1 MKWPKRLIAVGAAA
15 LLATA
20 GVMLSACSKQDKTSA
35 NGKVTIEYFNQKTEM
50 VDTLK
55 EIIKDFE
62 KENPKIHVKMTSV
75 PSAGTVLKTRMLAG
89 DAPDVINIYPQNVD
103 FKEWAKAGYF
113 ENMTGKSYLKN
124 IKNHYEKN
132 YAVNGKIYSV
142 PLSANVSGIYFNKTK
157 FEELGLKVPETWD
170 EFETL
175 VKQIKADGETPFA
188 LAGSEGW
195 TLNGYHQLAYI
206 SVTGSG
212 DKANDY
218 LRFSPVN
225 SISTKDKEV
234 KEVLTRL
241 DLLAGKGNQQT
252 NWEGASYNDS
262 VVAFATEKT
271 LMLPGGS
278 WVLAAIKQQD
288 PNFEISTFAFPGEKA
303 GQEVTVGAGD
313 LALSISSKTKHKKEC
328 EQFISY
334 MASAK
339 AMQKYYD
346 VDGSP
351 VSVNGVA
358 EDENSPLAPL
368 YQLAFTDKHYVWLGE
383 NWTSEDDFFSLTA
396 NYLLNQDANQY
407 VSEMNAFFNPMK
419 ADVDK

>member
-1 MKWPKRLIAVGAAA
+1 MKWPKRLIVTGVAMLTAAAA
-15 LLATA
+15 LTLT
-20 GVMLSACSKQDKTSA
+20 ACSKNSDSS
-35 NGKVTIEYFNQKTEM
+35 NDGKVTIEYFNQKTEM

-113 ENMTGKSYLKN
+113 EDMTGKSYLEN
-124 IKNHYEKN
+124 IKNNYAEN

-157 FEELGLKVPETWD
+157 FDELGLKVPETWD

-225 SISTKDKEV
+225 SISTSDSEV
-234 KEVLTRL
+234 KGVLTRL
-241 DLLAGKGNQQT
+241 DLLADKGNQQT
-252 NWEGASYNDS
+252 NWQGASYNDS
-262 VVAFATEKT
+262 VVAFATGKA
-271 LMLPGGS
+271 LMMPGGS

-288 PNFEISTFAFPGEKA
+288 PDFEISTFAFPGEKT

-313 LALSISSKTKHKKEC
+313 LALSISSSTKHKKEC
-328 EQFISY
+328 EKFISY
-334 MASAK
+334 MASAE

-351 VSVNGVA
+351 VSVEGVV
-358 EDENSPLAPL
+358 EDDKSPLASL
-368 YQLAFTDKHYVWLGE
+368 YKLAFTDKHYVWLGE
-383 NWTSEDDFFSLTA
+383 NWTSEEDFFSLTA
-396 NYLLNQDANQY
+396 NYLMSKDAKQY
-407 VSEMNAFFNPMK
+407 TDELNAFFNPMK
-419 ADVDK
+419 ADVTK

>member
-1 MKWPKRLIAVGAAA
+1 MKWPKRLIVTGVAMLTAAAA
-15 LLATA
+15 LTLT
-20 GVMLSACSKQDKTSA
+20 ACSKNSDSS
-35 NGKVTIEYFNQKTEM
+35 NDGKVTIEYFNQKTEM

-113 ENMTGKSYLKN
+113 ENMTGKSYLEN

-175 VKQIKADGETPFA
+175 VKQIKTDGETPFA

-225 SISTKDKEV
+225 SISTSDSEV
-234 KEVLTRL
+234 KGVLTRL
-241 DLLAGKGNQQT
+241 DLLADKGNQQT
-252 NWEGASYNDS
+252 NWQGASYNDS
-262 VVAFATEKT
+262 VVAFATGKA
-271 LMLPGGS
+271 LMMPGGS

-288 PNFEISTFAFPGEKA
+288 PNFEVSTFAFPGEKA

-313 LALSISSKTKHKKEC
+313 LALSISSSTKHKKEC
-328 EQFISY
+328 ETFISY

-351 VSVNGVA
+351 VSVEGVV
-358 EDENSPLAPL
+358 EDDNSPLAPL

-383 NWTSEDDFFSLTA
+383 NWTSEEDFFSLTA
-396 NYLLNQDANQY
+396 NYLLNQDADQY
-407 VSEMNAFFNPMK
+407 VSELNAFFNPMK
-419 ADVDK
+419 ADVNK

>member
-1 MKWPKRLIAVGAAA
+1 
-15 LLATA
+15 
-20 GVMLSACSKQDKTSA
+20 
-35 NGKVTIEYFNQKTEM
+35 
-50 VDTLK
+50 
-55 EIIKDFE
+55 
-62 KENPKIHVKMTSV
+62 
-75 PSAGTVLKTRMLAG
+75 
-89 DAPDVINIYPQNVD
+89 
-103 FKEWAKAGYF
+103 
-113 ENMTGKSYLKN
+113 MTGKSYLEN
-124 IKNHYEKN
+124 IKNNYAEN

-157 FEELGLKVPETWD
+157 FDELGLKVPETWD

-225 SISTKDKEV
+225 SISTSDNEV

-241 DLLAGKGNQQT
+241 DLLADKGNQQS

-262 VVAFATEKT
+262 VVAFATEEA

-288 PNFEISTFAFPGEKA
+288 PDFEISTFAFPGEKT

-313 LALSISSKTKHKKEC
+313 LALSISSSTKHKKEC
-328 EQFISY
+328 ETFISY
-334 MASAK
+334 MASAE

-351 VSVNGVA
+351 VSVEGVV
-358 EDENSPLAPL
+358 EDDNSPLAPL

-383 NWTSEDDFFSLTA
+383 NWTSEEDFFSLTA
-396 NYLLNQDANQY
+396 NYLLNQDADQY
-407 VSEMNAFFNPMK
+407 VSELNAFFNPMK
-419 ADVDK
+419 ADVNK

>member
-1 MKWPKRLIAVGAAA
+1 MKWPKRLIVTGVAMLPAAAA
-15 LLATA
+15 LTLT
-20 GVMLSACSKQDKTSA
+20 ACSKNSDSS
-35 NGKVTIEYFNQKTEM
+35 NDGKVTIEYFNQKTEM

-113 ENMTGKSYLKN
+113 ENMTGKSYLEN

-175 VKQIKADGETPFA
+175 VKQIKTDGETPFA

-225 SISTKDKEV
+225 SISTSDSEV
-234 KEVLTRL
+234 KGVLTRL
-241 DLLAGKGNQQT
+241 DLLADKGNQQT
-252 NWEGASYNDS
+252 NWQGASYNDS
-262 VVAFATEKT
+262 VVAFATGKA
-271 LMLPGGS
+271 LMMPGGS
-278 WVLAAIKQQD
+278 WALAAIEQQNPD
-288 PNFEISTFAFPGEKA
+288 FEVSTFAFPGEKA

-313 LALSISSKTKHKKEC
+313 LALSISSSTKHKKEC
-328 EQFISY
+328 EAFISY

-351 VSVNGVA
+351 VSVNGVV

-383 NWTSEDDFFSLTA
+383 NWTSEEDFFSLTA
-396 NYLLNQDANQY
+396 NYLMSKDAKQY
-407 VSEMNAFFNPMK
+407 TDELNAFFNPMK
-419 ADVDK
+419 ADVTK

>member
-1 MKWPKRLIAVGAAA
+1 MKWPKRLIVTGVAMLTAAAA
-15 LLATA
+15 LTLT
-20 GVMLSACSKQDKTSA
+20 ACSKNSDSS
-35 NGKVTIEYFNQKTEM
+35 NDGKVTIEYFNQKTEM

-113 ENMTGKSYLKN
+113 EDMTGKSYLEN
-124 IKNHYEKN
+124 IKNNYAEN

-157 FEELGLKVPETWD
+157 FDELGLKVPETWD

-225 SISTKDKEV
+225 SISTSDSEV
-234 KEVLTRL
+234 KGVLTRL
-241 DLLAGKGNQQT
+241 DLLADKGNQQT
-252 NWEGASYNDS
+252 NWQGASYNDS
-262 VVAFATEKT
+262 VVAFATGKA
-271 LMLPGGS
+271 LMMPGGS
-278 WVLAAIKQQD
+278 WALAAIKQQN
-288 PNFEISTFAFPGEKA
+288 PNFEVSTFAFPGEKA

-313 LALSISSKTKHKKEC
+313 LALSISSSTKHKKEC
-328 EQFISY
+328 ETFISY

-351 VSVNGVA
+351 VSVEGVV
-358 EDENSPLAPL
+358 EDDKSPLASL
-368 YQLAFTDKHYVWLGE
+368 YKLAFTDKHYVWLGE

-396 NYLLNQDANQY
+396 NYLVSKDAKQY
-407 VSEMNAFFNPMK
+407 TDELNAFFNPMK
-419 ADVDK
+419 TDVTK

>member
-1 MKWPKRLIAVGAAA
+1 MKWPKRLIVTGVAMLTAAAA
-15 LLATA
+15 LTLT
-20 GVMLSACSKQDKTSA
+20 ACSKNSDSS
-35 NGKVTIEYFNQKTEM
+35 NDGKVTIEYFNQKTEM

-175 VKQIKADGETPFA
+175 VKQIKADSETPFA

-225 SISTKDKEV
+225 SILTDDKEV
-234 KEVLTRL
+234 KNVLKRL
-241 DLLAGKGNQQT
+241 DLLAEKGNQQT
-252 NWEGASYNDS
+252 N
-262 VVAFATEKT
+262 
-271 LMLPGGS
+271 

-288 PNFEISTFAFPGEKA
+288 PKFDISTFAFPGNEV

-313 LALSISSKTKHKKEC
+313 LALSISSASKHKKEC
-328 EQFISY
+328 EKFISY

-351 VSVNGVA
+351 VSVNGVV

-368 YQLAFTDKHYVWLGE
+368 YRLAFTDKHYVWLGE
-383 NWTSEDDFFSLTA
+383 NWTSEEDFWSLTA
-396 NYLLNQDANQY
+396 NYLMSEDAKQY
-407 VSEMNAFFNPMK
+407 TDELNAFFNPMK
-419 ADVDK
+419 ADVTK

>member
-1 MKWPKRLIAVGAAA
+1 MKWPKRLIVTGVAMLTAAAA
-15 LLATA
+15 LTLT
-20 GVMLSACSKQDKTSA
+20 ACSKNSDSS
-35 NGKVTIEYFNQKTEM
+35 NDGKVTIEYFNQKTEM

-113 ENMTGKSYLKN
+113 ENMTGKSYLEN

-157 FEELGLKVPETWD
+157 FDELGLKVPETWD

-175 VKQIKADGETPFA
+175 VKQIKTDGETPFA

-225 SISTKDKEV
+225 SISTSDSEV
-234 KEVLTRL
+234 KGVLTRL
-241 DLLAGKGNQQT
+241 DLLADKGNQQT
-252 NWEGASYNDS
+252 NWQGASYNDS
-262 VVAFATEKT
+262 VVAFATGKA
-271 LMLPGGS
+271 LMMPGGS

-288 PNFEISTFAFPGEKA
+288 PNFEVSTFAFPGEKT

-313 LALSISSKTKHKKEC
+313 LALSISSSTKHKKEC
-328 EQFISY
+328 EKFISY
-334 MASAK
+334 MASAE

-351 VSVNGVA
+351 VSVEGVV
-358 EDENSPLAPL
+358 EDDNSPLAPL

-383 NWTSEDDFFSLTA
+383 NWTSEEDFFSLTA
-396 NYLLNQDANQY
+396 NYLLNQDADQY
-407 VSEMNAFFNPMK
+407 VSELNAFFNPMK
-419 ADVDK
+419 ADVNK

>member
-1 MKWPKRLIAVGAAA
+1 MKWPKRLIVTGVAMLTAAAA
-15 LLATA
+15 LTLT
-20 GVMLSACSKQDKTSA
+20 ACSKNSDSS
-35 NGKVTIEYFNQKTEM
+35 NDGKVTIEYFNQKTEM

-113 ENMTGKSYLKN
+113 ENMTGESYLKN

-175 VKQIKADGETPFA
+175 VKQIKADSETPFA

-225 SISTKDKEV
+225 SISTDDKEV
-234 KEVLTRL
+234 KNVLKRL
-241 DLLAGKGNQQT
+241 DLLAEKGNQQT

-262 VVAFATEKT
+262 VVAFATEKA

-288 PNFEISTFAFPGEKA
+288 PKFDISTFAFPGNEV

-313 LALSISSKTKHKKEC
+313 LALSISSASKHKKEC
-328 EQFISY
+328 EKFISY

-351 VSVNGVA
+351 VSVNGVV

-383 NWTSEDDFFSLTA
+383 NWTSEEDFWSLTA
-396 NYLLNQDANQY
+396 NYLMSKDAKQY
-407 VSEMNAFFNPMK
+407 TDELNAFFNPMK
-419 ADVDK
+419 ADVTK

>member
-1 MKWPKRLIAVGAAA
+1 MKWCKRLITAGIAA
-15 LLATA
+15 LAVTA
-20 GVMLSACSKQDKTSA
+20 SLTLTACSKEDDTSA
-35 NGKVTIEYFNQKTEM
+35 DGKVTIEYFNQKTEM

-62 KENPKIHVKMTSV
+62 AEDPNIHVKMTSV
-75 PSAGTVLKTRMLAG
+75 PGAGTVLKTRVLAG
-89 DAPDVINIYPQNVD
+89 DVPDVINIYPQNMD
-103 FKEWAKAGYF
+103 FQEWAKAGYF
-113 ENMTGKSYLKN
+113 YDMTGKAYLN
-124 IKNHYEKN
+124 NLKNHYANEYRINKK
-132 YAVNGKIYSV
+132 VYSV
-142 PLSANVSGIYFNKTK
+142 PLTANVSGIYYNKTK
-157 FEELGLKVPETWD
+157 FQELGLKVPKTWD
-170 EFETL
+170 EFVKL
-175 VKQIKADGETPFA
+175 VEQIKADGETPFA

-225 SISTKDKEV
+225 SISTSDSEV

-241 DLLAGKGNQQT
+241 DLLGDKGNQQT

-262 VVAFATEKT
+262 VVAFATEKA

-288 PNFEISTFAFPGEKA
+288 PDFEISTFAFPGEKV
-303 GQEVTVGAGD
+303 GQEVTFGAGD
-313 LALSISSKTKHKKEC
+313 LALSISSSTKHKKEC
-328 EQFISY
+328 ETFISY

-351 VSVNGVA
+351 VSVEGVV
-358 EDENSPLAPL
+358 EDDNSPLAPL

-383 NWTSEDDFFSLTA
+383 NWTSENDFFNLTA
-396 NYLLNQDANQY
+396 NYLLNQDTKQY
-407 VSEMNAFFNPMK
+407 TSELNAFFNPMK
-419 ADVDK
+419 ADVKK

>member
-1 MKWPKRLIAVGAAA
+1 MKWPKRLIVTGVAMLTAAAA
-15 LLATA
+15 LTLT
-20 GVMLSACSKQDKTSA
+20 ACSKNSDSS
-35 NGKVTIEYFNQKTEM
+35 NDGKVTIEYFNQKTEM

-113 ENMTGKSYLKN
+113 ENMTGKSYLEN

-175 VKQIKADGETPFA
+175 VKQIKTDGETPFA

-225 SISTKDKEV
+225 SISTSDSEV
-234 KEVLTRL
+234 KGVLARL
-241 DLLAGKGNQQT
+241 DLLADKGNQQT
-252 NWEGASYNDS
+252 NWQGASYNDS
-262 VVAFATEKT
+262 VVAFATGKA
-271 LMLPGGS
+271 LMMPGGS

-288 PNFEISTFAFPGEKA
+288 PNFEVSTFAFPGEKA

-313 LALSISSKTKHKKEC
+313 LALSISSSTKHKKEC
-328 EQFISY
+328 ETFISY

-351 VSVNGVA
+351 VSVEGVV
-358 EDENSPLAPL
+358 EDDNSPLAPL

-383 NWTSEDDFFSLTA
+383 NWTSEEDFFSLTA
-396 NYLLNQDANQY
+396 NYLLNQDADQY
-407 VSEMNAFFNPMK
+407 VSELNAFFNPMK
-419 ADVDK
+419 ADVNK